1 MQRTQSRNLWLYCPL
16 VYLFVTRLGG
26 ATALVGY
33 IENEFVPFF
42 LVLVICYQV
51 RLWLPAIAFA
61 GFLSLYEIAYV
72 RNDHAATARESGG
85 KRLTGSEPRFAVFAL
100 TRILFAS
107 LVGAALW
114 QTVGTTCAALFLA
127 LTILIVA
134 LAQAHTWAGLQR
146 NVWLRILT
154 FAALA
159 AYKSAAWLMPF
170 LSHRK
175 AGALLMTSYLLY
187 GLPRTIAYAARKFDF
202 AQASGFA
209 QLQPLVQSGAIVLF
223 APVIWLQDRGDLKVL
238 WSAYFLIVVLTM
250 FASRVRRGLS
260 LQTRRA
266 HD

>member
-1 MQRTQSRNLWLYCPL
+1 
-16 VYLFVTRLGG
+16 
-26 ATALVGY
+26 
-33 IENEFVPFF
+33 
-42 LVLVICYQV
+42 
-51 RLWLPAIAFA
+51 
-61 GFLSLYEIAYV
+61 
-72 RNDHAATARESGG
+72 
-85 KRLTGSEPRFAVFAL
+85 
-100 TRILFAS
+100 
-107 LVGAALW
+107 
-114 QTVGTTCAALFLA
+114 
-127 LTILIVA
+127 
-134 LAQAHTWAGLQR
+134 
-146 NVWLRILT
+146 
-154 FAALA
+154 

-202 AQASGFA
+202 AQASGLA

-266 HD
+266 